1 MLYLYSLTLLI
12 MLGLVILITRDLFAH
27 NALSLL
33 AWVMAF
39 FSLVNCGYR
48 IDENSPAYLV
58 LVIGILAFQFFFLFS
73 AGSRKEHEAHGHEAL
88 FSLDN
93 ENLKKILVIEVL
105 VVAVVFACF
114 LTQVPQVEQIT
125 TLLTTMKSGD
135 SDSALKM
142 PSWMGYAE
150 NIIEGFSIAILF
162 SYFKCDETIRRQN
175 AKLVV
180 LQVIL
185 GLACCFLKLSRNG
198 FLWYLLPLVAVFVKG
213 KKLSFRQCVYVL
225 LVGSVAFLVIFFGF
239 AWLKYGY
246 RYSTFNFGE
255 LFSDQFISYLAS
267 PLVCFQLFFDSY
279 QPSGTFSNTLR
290 FFSAFN
296 VALGLGDGA
305 NELVQQFIYIANGVS
320 SNVYTMF
327 QYYCDDFGV
336 VYSIIMSAILGL
348 MSGFC
353 YKRENVDALFGYLS
367 CLLLYPAFMQFFQ
380 DQYFSLASTWLQLL
394 FVGLIVFRT
403 KLVLRRVEAEQVN
416 FSRELKC

>member
-1 MLYLYSLTLLI
+1 MFC
-12 MLGLVILITRDLFAH
+12 LVILITRDVFAH
-27 NALSLL
+27 NTLSLI

-39 FSLVNCGYR
+39 ISLVICGYR

-58 LVIGILAFQFFFLFS
+58 LVVGILAFQFFFLFS
-73 AGSRKEHEAHGHEAL
+73 AGSRKEHEEHGHEAL
-88 FSLDN
+88 FSLGN
-93 ENLKKILVIEVL
+93 ENLKKILVFEVL
-105 VVAVVFACF
+105 VVAIVFGCF
-114 LTQVPQVEQIT
+114 LTQVPKVEQIT

-142 PSWMGYAE
+142 PSWMGYSE

-162 SYFKCDETIRRQN
+162 SYFKCDGTARRQN
-175 AKLVV
+175 TKLVV

-185 GLACCFLKLSRNG
+185 GLACCFFKLSRNG
-198 FLWYLLPLVAVFVKG
+198 FLWYLLPLLAVFVKG

-225 LVGSVAFLVIFFGF
+225 LVGAVAFLLIFIGF

-246 RYSTFNFGE
+246 MYSTFNFGE
-255 LFSDQFISYLAS
+255 LFTDQFISYLAS

-290 FFSAFN
+290 FFSAFGT
-296 VALGLGDGA
+296 ALGLGDGA

-336 VYSIIMSAILGL
+336 VYSILMSAILGL
-348 MSGFC
+348 MSGYC
-353 YKRENVDALFGYLS
+353 YKRENVDGLFGYLS

-380 DQYFSLASTWLQLL
+380 EQYLSLASTWLQLL
-394 FVGLIVFRT
+394 FVGLLVFRT
-403 KLVLRRVEAEQVN
+403 NLVLRRVETEQDN
-416 FSRELKC
+416 SSRELKC

>member
-185 GLACCFLKLSRNG
+185 GLAYCF
-198 FLWYLLPLVAVFVKG
+198 
-213 KKLSFRQCVYVL
+213 
-225 LVGSVAFLVIFFGF
+225 
-239 AWLKYGY
+239 
-246 RYSTFNFGE
+246 
-255 LFSDQFISYLAS
+255 
-267 PLVCFQLFFDSY
+267 
-279 QPSGTFSNTLR
+279 
-290 FFSAFN
+290 
-296 VALGLGDGA
+296 
-305 NELVQQFIYIANGVS
+305 
-320 SNVYTMF
+320 
-327 QYYCDDFGV
+327 
-336 VYSIIMSAILGL
+336 
-348 MSGFC
+348 
-353 YKRENVDALFGYLS
+353 
-367 CLLLYPAFMQFFQ
+367 
-380 DQYFSLASTWLQLL
+380 
-394 FVGLIVFRT
+394 
-403 KLVLRRVEAEQVN
+403 
-416 FSRELKC
+416 